1 MAVACFRS
9 ITWGIFLLIYGMI
22 LVEVN
27 CEPYNLVIMIS
38 PDFVV
43 KNLIWGVFFW
53 LPNTVKYTF
62 SLAIKSPDS
71 TFVYYFWMPEQV
83 LCVSR
88 LQYFFTFAL
97 QNIIHQCVKL

>member
-43 KNLIWGVFFW
+43 KNLIWGVFFGC
-53 LPNTVKYTF
+53 LTQSNIH
-62 SLAIKSPDS
+62 LA
-71 TFVYYFWMPEQV
+71 WQ
-83 LCVSR
+83 
-88 LQYFFTFAL
+88 
-97 QNIIHQCVKL
+97 